1 MAHRERSFWVKM
13 RKREGTDMG
22 NTGCRTLFLALV
34 AATCGAAAS
43 ARANA
48 APAAG
53 DAGACSA
60 AAPPSTPP
68 RAWKQL
74 RSASASATSFLQNN
88 WNRFEENYHP
98 SYVLDENPATAW
110 VEGAAG
116 FGVDE
121 SITIPLSAVRSARA
135 IRL

>member
-1 MAHRERSFWVKM
+1 
-13 RKREGTDMG
+13 MG
-22 NTGCRTLFLALV
+22 HKGSRTLVLVLV
-34 AATCGAAAS
+34 AATGTAAAS
-43 ARANA
+43 SRGNA

-53 DAGACSA
+53 DAVAGSPAT
-60 AAPPSTPP
+60 PPSAPP

-116 FGVDE
+116 FGTDE
-121 SITIPLSAVRSARA
+121 SITIPLS
-135 IRL
+135 

>member
-1 MAHRERSFWVKM
+1 
-13 RKREGTDMG
+13 MG
-22 NTGCRTLFLALV
+22 HKGSRTLVLALV
-34 AATCGAAAS
+34 AATCAGAPF

-48 APAAG
+48 APA
-53 DAGACSA
+53 DAGAGSL

-68 RAWKQL
+68 RAWKPL

-121 SITIPLSAVRSARA
+121 SITIPLSAVRVARPSVA
-135 IRL
+135 STLMENPLVLREGDM